1 MITKDQLVKWKEEI
15 IDLLN
20 TKNVFVFENYGVLVQ
35 SNEEEFSVIT
45 KDLVLNYNKDQ
56 EGYFTLDCD
65 IKIEQW
71 IKGTDA
77 GDLVVFVLKQFKEQF
92 IKNNYKDIKPKN
104 VFSHT
109 TVEKT
114 VEVEKFN
121 DEDFIEY

>member
-56 EGYFTLDCD
+56 EGYLALDFD
-65 IKIEQW
+65 IKLEQW
-71 IKGTDA
+71 INGTDS

-92 IKNNYKDIKPKN
+92 IKNNYKDTKPKN
-104 VFSHT
+104 VFSPPT
-109 TVEKT
+109 FERT

-121 DEDFIEY
+121 DENFIEY